1 MKLEYCLLFLTI
13 LKMSMADM
21 YKGENCW
28 ENCFK
33 VHIFFSK
40 KKKERK
46 RNRKRNIPHMKYT
59 KVYDRAQF
67 VAYNQIYKAGMEAR
81 KLKNYMNANGA
92 AFFLDS
98 SFDVF
103 KKKPALNETE
113 NLFLLQKR
121 IVRKKSL
128 FHLFFFFFENKFHFS
143 VFNCQHYDG

>member
-1 MKLEYCLLFLTI
+1 MFL
-13 LKMSMADM
+13 
-21 YKGENCW
+21 
-28 ENCFK
+28 
-33 VHIFFSK
+33 K
-40 KKKERK
+40 KKHEIGILDPISHHFKGVNGRHVQRRKLLGKLFQGTYFFPQKKKSRK
-46 RNRKRNIPHMKYT
+46 RNTTHMKYT
-59 KVYDRAQF
+59 KVYDKAQF

-121 IVRKKSL
+121 IVRKKKVS
-128 FHLFFFFFENKFHFS
+128 FIFFFF
-143 VFNCQHYDG
+143 

>member
-1 MKLEYCLLFLTI
+1 MKLEYWILFLTI
-13 LKMSMADM
+13 LKVSMADM

-33 VHIFFSK
+33 VHIFSLK
-40 KKKERK
+40 KKSRK
-46 RNRKRNIPHMKYT
+46 RNTTHMKYT
-59 KVYDRAQF
+59 KVYDKAQF

-121 IVRKKSL
+121 IVRKKVS
-128 FHLFFFFFENKFHFS
+128 FIFFFLKKNSFFSFLLS
-143 VFNCQHYDG
+143 TL